1 MADTKTPAGT
11 PAPAEKA
18 KTTGRRVLEGIVTR
32 DKMAK
37 TRRVE
42 VERLVRHPK
51 YGKFVK
57 RRTVCYAHDEKN
69 ESHLGDTVE
78 IIESRPL
85 SKTKRWELVKIVK
98 KAPSRTLS
106 NLEGAVAGSDVPG
119 ATAEAPKAA
128 PPAKAE
134 DKKKAEEKK

>member
-1 MADTKTPAGT
+1 MADTNTTPAAG
-11 PAPAEKA
+11 EKA
-18 KTTGRRVLEGIVTR
+18 EKTTGRRVLEGVVTR

-42 VERLVRHPK
+42 VQRLVRHPK

-57 RRTVCYAHDEKN
+57 RRTVCYVHDEKN

-78 IIESRPL
+78 IVESRPL

-119 ATAEAPKAA
+119 AEVAAPKT
-128 PPAKAE
+128 
-134 DKKKAEEKK
+134 EEKK

>member
-1 MADTKTPAGT
+1 MAD
-11 PAPAEKA
+11 E
-18 KTTGRRVLEGIVTR
+18 KTTATSSETASKGGRVVTGIVTR
-32 DKMAK
+32 DANSK

-42 VERLVRHPK
+42 IQRLVRHAK

-57 RRTVCYAHDEKN
+57 RRTVCYAHDENN

-85 SKTKRWELVKIVK
+85 SRTKRWTLVRVVT

-106 NLEGAVAGSDVPG
+106 NLEGAVAGSD
-119 ATAEAPKAA
+119 AA
-128 PPAKAE
+128 K
-134 DKKKAEEKK
+134 

>member
-1 MADTKTPAGT
+1 MADTKSAG
-11 PAPAEKA
+11 AAAAE
-18 KTTGRRVLEGIVTR
+18 KTTGRRVLEGVVTS

-42 VERLVRHPK
+42 VQRLVRHPK

-57 RRTVCYAHDEKN
+57 RRTICYVHDEKN

-78 IIESRPL
+78 IVESRPL

-106 NLEGAVAGSDVPG
+106 NLEGAVAGSEVPG
-119 ATAEAPKAA
+119 SEAAA
-128 PPAKAE
+128 PAKA
-134 DKKKAEEKK
+134 DEKK